1 MAKDDCSA
9 EEIKSCIRG
18 SHNLFEISNTLCF
31 NKKIVKGNGIWNGLR
46 SVTLFSLNLKIFI
59 ILFGGPGGCYKYIRA
74 ELKISA

>member
-1 MAKDDCSA
+1 MTVVLKKLNPVSEAHIIYLKFPILS
-9 EEIKSCIRG
+9 
-18 SHNLFEISNTLCF
+18 LCF

-46 SVTLFSLNLKIFI
+46 SVTLFSLNPKIFV

>member
-1 MAKDDCSA
+1 MTVVLKKLNPVSEAHIIYLKFPILS
-9 EEIKSCIRG
+9 
-18 SHNLFEISNTLCF
+18 LCF